1 MADLAT
7 TVFPDIRL
15 SHFELYVGDVA
26 CMEDFYTR
34 HLGFVVTDR
43 GQGEQAMV
51 FLSRHPDEHHQLVL
65 NPRQSHQALESPVDH
80 ISFRVDSL
88 ANLRLFYNA
97 LLSAPASLQ
106 SVSHGTTWSIY
117 FRDPEE
123 NRLELFTDTPWHV
136 NQPCRF
142 EIDFALSDEE
152 LLEFTGQKI
161 KNLPGYRKV
170 EDWRQSHAAA
180 VGCGGENGVPGR

>member
-7 TVFPDIRL
+7 TAFPNIRL

-26 CMEDFYTR
+26 GMEDFYTR
-34 HLGFVVTDR
+34 HLGFVVTDS
-43 GQGEQAMV
+43 GQGEQAVV
-51 FLSRHPDEHHQLVL
+51 FLSRHPEEHHQLVL
-65 NPRQSHQALESPVDH
+65 NPRQSHQTLESPVDH
-80 ISFRVDSL
+80 ISFRVDTL
-88 ANLRLFYNA
+88 ASLRLFYNS

-142 EIDFALSDEE
+142 EIDLALSDEE

-161 KNLPGYRKV
+161 KNLPGYSKV
-170 EDWRQSHAAA
+170 EDWRLSHAAA
-180 VGCGGENGVPGR
+180 VVSGDENGVP